1 MVEREAFSVATLAKA
16 MQSSQLD
23 TCPIWFGDI
32 KDIPLAQLPRADWVT
47 GGYPCQPFSVAGKR
61 QGTNDP
67 RHLWPTIRTIVGT
80 LQPRGV
86 FFENVGGHISLGL
99 DQVLQDLESDGYR
112 CSFGLF
118 TAAEVGAPHR
128 RQRVFIMGLANSDRR
143 GQPKFSPTHDDCSGL
158 EAGDNTCGRHQ
169 DVAYPHLPRLQRWEY
184 EQSERTHQWPLGP
197 GSKQGRGE
205 PCRTLEPILG
215 RNADGATNRVDRL
228 RALGNAVVPQQAERA
243 FTTLWKSLIL

>member
-16 MQSSQLD
+16 MRSSQLD
-23 TCPIWFGDI
+23 ACPIWLGDI
-32 KDIPLAQLPRADWVT
+32 KDIPLDQIPRTDWVT

-61 QGTNDP
+61 QGANDP
-67 RHLWPTIRTIVGT
+67 RHLWPTIRTIIGT

-143 GQPKFSPTHDDCSGL
+143 GQPQLSPAHDDCSGL
-158 EAGDNTCGRHQ
+158 EAGDDARGCHQ
-169 DVAYPHLPRLQRWEY
+169 DMAHAHLPRPQGRGHG
-184 EQSERTHQWPLGP
+184 QSERAYQWPLGP
-197 GSKQGRGE
+197 GSKQGSGE
-205 PCRTLEPILG
+205 PRRTLKPLMG
-215 RNADGATNRVDRL
+215 RNAHGSANRVDRL

-243 FTTLWKSLIL
+243 FTTLWKSLI